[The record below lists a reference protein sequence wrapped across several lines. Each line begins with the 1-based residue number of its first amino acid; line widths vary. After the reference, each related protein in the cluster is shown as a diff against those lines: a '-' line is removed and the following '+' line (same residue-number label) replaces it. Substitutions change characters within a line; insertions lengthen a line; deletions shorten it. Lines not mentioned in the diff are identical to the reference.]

1 MNGIWNF
8 PGVAVRS
15 AARQARKRYGV
26 FVHGALDP
34 WFNRKYPLKRVK
46 KWLYW
51 PIQYR
56 VLRDAAAVFFTTAIE
71 RDLAKTSFRP
81 NKWTSVVVPYGI
93 IDLGHS
99 VEEAA
104 RQIEKFQASVPALGG
119 RGFLLYMGRI
129 HEKKGCD
136 LLLEAFGRLAAVNPD
151 LDLVIAGSSK

>member
-1 MNGIWNF
+1 
-8 PGVAVRS
+8 
-15 AARQARKRYGV
+15 
-26 FVHGALDP
+26 
-34 WFNRKYPLKRVK
+34 
-46 KWLYW
+46 
-51 PIQYR
+51 
-56 VLRDAAAVFFTTAIE
+56 
-71 RDLAKTSFRP
+71 
-81 NKWTSVVVPYGI
+81 SVVVPYGI

-151 LDLVIAGSSK
+151 LDLVIAGSGRDGLPSKLKAQAVRFGIASRVHWPGMIRGDLKWGALRACQAFVLPSHQENFGISVVEA